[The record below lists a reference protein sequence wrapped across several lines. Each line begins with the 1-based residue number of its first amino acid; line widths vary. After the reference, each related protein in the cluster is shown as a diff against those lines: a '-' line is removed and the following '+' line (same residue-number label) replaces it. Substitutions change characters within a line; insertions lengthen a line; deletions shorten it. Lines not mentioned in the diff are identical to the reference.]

1 MLFTVAFWLLT
12 MRKQD
17 LAHAKYYKT
26 KLKPLMTYQQEIAG
40 PATFLARPVYIMA
53 FVAVLSEQNGR
64 PGLGF

>member
-1 MLFTVAFWLLT
+1 